1 MIFSFP
7 FSLLLG
13 ADAVAAI
20 GMADDYVAFCFAGAQ
35 GLDEL
40 AFNTGYV
47 GVEDGF

>member
-7 FSLLLG
+7 FNLVFG

-20 GMADDYVAFCFAGAQ
+20 GVADDYVAFCFSGSKCF
-35 GLDEL
+35 DEL
-40 AFNTGYV
+40 AFNSGYV